1 MSKDRSIIDILKS
14 QIKKNNALPVLSK
27 NSLQL
32 QNEVVK
38 ENPNLKKI
46 ETMIKFDPSIA
57 GHVLKMANSAFYRGL
72 EQISTI
78 KEAMLRLGTME
89 LGNVVVQAVHKANFQ
104 SKDPFI
110 RKHQKRLLSHSI
122 SCAVGSFWTAKYL
135 DLDEILSKSFL
146 AGLLHDMGILYL
158 LTAFE
163 QMKKNNVIKNYPSN
177 VLIEQIIDKLHAE
190 QGFEL
195 LSHWNLPEIFCKI
208 ARDHHIEDFDQTDIL
223 LTLVRCVDK
232 VCLKMEKGN
241 KEDDTALVA
250 ASIEVDILGI
260 SEIGLAEMEIAIEDY
275 QQKFRLF

>member
-89 LGNVVVQAVHKANFQ
+89 LGNIVVQAVHKANFQ

-195 LSHWNLPEIFCKI
+195 LSHWNLPETFCKI
-208 ARDHHIEDFDQTDIL
+208 AGNHHIEDFDQTDIL